1 MTGLN
6 RLVARQM
13 EWFGYLG
20 IGAVAG
26 VLAGLL
32 GVGGGLV
39 IVPVLLWL
47 FTARGFDSSIVL
59 HLAIG
64 TSLATII
71 ATSISSVRA
80 HHRRGAVRWPLF
92 LRLAPGIVVGALFGA
107 WVADRIATAW
117 LQRVFAAFVI
127 AVGIQM
133 LANPRVTGHRNP
145 PDTPGLSG
153 AGSVIGAM
161 SALVGIGG
169 GTLTGP
175 FLMWHR
181 VPAVNAVAT
190 SSACGLPIAIA
201 GTLGFVVMGWAD
213 PALPPGATG
222 YLYWPAA
229 AGIVAA
235 SVFTAPAG
243 AWLAHRLPVP
253 ALKRAFAAL
262 LLLVGSRLLWS
273 AAQL

>member
-1 MTGLN
+1 
-6 RLVARQM
+6 M

-20 IGAVAG
+20 VGALAG

-47 FTARGFDSSIVL
+47 FTARGFDGSIVL

-71 ATSISSVRA
+71 ATSVSSVRA
-80 HHRRGAVRWPLF
+80 HHRRGAVRWRLVAG
-92 LRLAPGIVVGALFGA
+92 LAPGIVAGALFGA
-107 WVADRIATAW
+107 WVADRISTLW
-117 LQRVFAAFVI
+117 LQRVFAVFVI
-127 AVGIQM
+127 TVGIQM
-133 LANPRVTGHRNP
+133 LANPRVTGHRDP
-145 PDTPGLSG
+145 PGAPGLSG
-153 AGSVIGAM
+153 AGSVIGAI

-169 GTLTGP
+169 GTLTVP

-201 GTLGFVVMGWAD
+201 GAFGFIVMGWAD
-213 PALPPGATG
+213 AALPPGATG
-222 YLYWPAA
+222 YVYWPAV

-235 SVFTAPAG
+235 SVLTAPSG

-253 ALKRAFAAL
+253 VLKRAFAAL
-262 LLLVGSRLLWS
+262 LLAVGTRLLWS